1 MTAVSIRPARP
12 DDLDRVLAIHA
23 NAYPDERGDAARLR
37 YLTSPPLGEPSD
49 LWVAERGGAVVGHA
63 FLFALQGWFGG
74 RTVPI
79 GGVASVGVAPEAR
92 GRGLASRIL
101 EHLHGLAL
109 DRGAAVCVLYPF
121 RQGFYRRFGYGVTSA
136 VHHLRFAPGALAR
149 LRRELEVERA
159 SGEDR
164 AAMAECRERVGRSGT
179 GVLVRTERTWQ
190 LLLGEERRVWL
201 VARRE
206 GEVEGYVCWT
216 VEQPAA
222 FGPATLTVRELAAAS
237 PAAWRSLWSAVG
249 AQRDQV
255 DEVRADV
262 AADDPL
268 DRVLVDADRGRRGD
282 AWVPHDVGFLSN
294 GPMVRIVDVPRA
306 LAARGWA
313 GEGRV
318 LLDVDGD
325 RFELDVTGGNAT
337 VTPRDGVPELTA
349 DLTIDLASLSSIAF
363 GGIEL
368 AQALRGG
375 WATARDAGSAARAAA
390 LFSLPPY
397 FSSDGF

>member
-23 NAYPDERGDAARLR
+23 SAYPDERGESARSR
-37 YLTSPPLGEPSD
+37 YLTAPPLGEASD
-49 LWVAERGGAVVGHA
+49 LWVAERGGAVVGHG
-63 FLFALQGWFGG
+63 FLFDLQGWFGG
-74 RTVPI
+74 RTAPL

-92 GRGLASRIL
+92 GRGVASRIL

-109 DRGAAVCVLYPF
+109 ARGAVVCILYPF

-136 VHHLRFAPGALAR
+136 VHHLRFAPGALAH
-149 LRRELEVERA
+149 LRRELDVEPA
-159 SGEDR
+159 LVDDR

-190 LLLGEERRVWL
+190 AFLSEERRVWL
-201 VARRE
+201 VARGDRA
-206 GEVEGYVCWT
+206 VEGYVCWT
-216 VEQPAA
+216 VEQREA
-222 FGPATLTVRELAAAS
+222 FGPTTLTVRELAAVT
-237 PAAWRSLWSAVG
+237 PAAWRSLWNAVG

-268 DRVLVDADRGRRGD
+268 DRLLVDADRGRRGD
-282 AWVPHDVGFLSN
+282 AWVPHDVGSLSN
-294 GPMVRIVDVPRA
+294 GPMVRIADVPRA

-313 GEGRV
+313 AEGHV
-318 LLDVDGD
+318 VLDVEGD
-325 RFELDVTGGNAT
+325 RFELDVGGGNAT
-337 VTPRDGVPELTA
+337 VTPRGRSFDVAP
-349 DLTIDLASLSSIAF
+349 DVSVDRASLSSIAF
-363 GGIEL
+363 GGIDL
-368 AQALRGG
+368 TQALRGG
-375 WATARDAGSAARAAA
+375 WATARDATVAARAAA
-390 LFSLPPY
+390 LFALPPY